1 MKKSA
6 ILFVAAATLF
16 IYTGCGKSGSN
27 KDPDYT
33 CTTCTTTP
41 EAKAANDASFK
52 GVYKG
57 VLIGSTGTIK
67 FDVNNAGTTLTAT
80 LVIDGVTSTLTATVI
95 AQSGQ
100 TPTYVSDF
108 TGTLSGQPVTIKFSV
123 GSGGQNPVVVSA
135 TVPGHTGITFV
146 LVKETSTALIE
157 AFEGT
162 YETTKPESGTFN
174 IILSRKLALWGAL
187 ARKNGSTEVD
197 NDANGTISG
206 DNLVREGITIATIA
220 GDALAGEFTD
230 GNNKK
235 VTLKGKRTL

>member
-1 MKKSA
+1 MKKLTL
-6 ILFVAAATLF
+6 IFVAVVALF
-16 IYTGCGKSGSN
+16 IYTGCGKSSSN

-80 LVIDGVTSTLTATVI
+80 MVIDGVTSTLTATVI

-108 TGTLSGQPVTIKFSV
+108 TGTLNGQPVTIKFSV
-123 GSGGQNPVVVSA
+123 GSGGENPVVVSA
-135 TVPGHTGITFV
+135 TVPGHAGISFV
-146 LVKETSTALIE
+146 LAKETSTALIE

-162 YETTKPESGTFN
+162 YKTTKPESGTFN
-174 IILSRKLALWGAL
+174 IILSRKLALWGAV
-187 ARKNGSTEVD
+187 AREDGTTEV
-197 NDANGTISG
+197 NDANGTITG
-206 DNLVREGITIATIA
+206 NNLVREGVTLATIS
-220 GDALAGEFTD
+220 GDALAGEFKD
-230 GNNKK
+230 GDNKT
-235 VTLKGKRTL
+235 VTLTGKRTL